1 MALRDR
7 IDLALSFGLLLEPAV
22 TVMFKMGKES
32 GIAEEMGISQL
43 NKEEIRILARA
54 GLLTRQELK
63 KYLKGDVKHLK
74 EILPTAAKKPER
86 KNQG

>member
-1 MALRDR
+1 MPLRDR
-7 IDLALSFGLLLEPAV
+7 IDSALGFGLLLEPAV
-22 TVMFKMGKES
+22 TVMFMRGKKS

-63 KYLKGDVKHLK
+63 KYLKGDVNHLK
-74 EILPTAAKKPER
+74 EILPTAAKKP
-86 KNQG
+86 